1 MAQLSEH
8 SDITPHEV
16 VVSCTRFGLFRASMV
31 RVDDQHL
38 FLKSDLTRLCL
49 SEKAEIVMT
58 HHDEGKEWTEKFF
71 VKVLE
76 TGPSGSL
83 VEIQDMAPHQQ
94 RAVET
99 HAVLINQTQ
108 Y

>member
-8 SDITPHEV
+8 SDITLPEV
-16 VVSCTRFGLFRASMV
+16 VVSCARFGLFRAFMV
-31 RVDDQHL
+31 RLDDQHL

-49 SEKAEIVMT
+49 SEKAEILMT
-58 HHDEGKEWTEKFF
+58 HHDEGQEWNEKLF

-83 VEIQDMAPHQQ
+83 VEIIEMASHKV
-94 RAVET
+94 RAIESHT
-99 HAVLINQTQ
+99 FTFNQTQ
-108 Y
+108 H